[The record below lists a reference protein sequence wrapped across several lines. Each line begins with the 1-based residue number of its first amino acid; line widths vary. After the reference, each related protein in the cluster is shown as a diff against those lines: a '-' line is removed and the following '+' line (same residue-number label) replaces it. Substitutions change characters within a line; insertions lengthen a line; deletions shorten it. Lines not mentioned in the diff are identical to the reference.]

1 VNVWEWRVVGDGLGS
16 LGEDPLIL
24 RMENTWTLRCHGF
37 PIFYSLLSSLHSP
50 TPMCFDQRLECTQTS
65 RHRVRLSICREA
77 RLIVLSLPV
86 PLFIPSRYLY
96 SVVFLLSLVRRCG
109 PSYRSRFFFPFL
121 VQYQSRSSFVF
132 IIVSSRF
139 RVCTSIWSAY
149 ILYFSI

>member
-1 VNVWEWRVVGDGLGS
+1 MCGSGERWTMGWGS
-16 LGEDPLIL
+16 LGEDPLIS
-24 RMENTWTLRCHGF
+24 RMKNTWTLRCHGF
-37 PIFYSLLSSLHSP
+37 PISYSLLSSLHSP

-96 SVVFLLSLVRRCG
+96 SVVFLLSLVPPVRTLM
-109 PSYRSRFFFPFL
+109 SIAFFFSFL
-121 VQYQSRSSFVF
+121 VQHQSRSSSVF